1 MVSKVEVDDGK
12 LRIVEEGRQRKFLKQ
27 VEQITFNGQYA
38 YDRGKPVYYVTERC
52 VFRRVRGGLA
62 LIEVAPGIDVDRDI
76 LPNMDFEPII
86 GEYGEMDARIFNAN
100 PMGLE
105 AELLNLSLPER
116 VIYDPERNIL
126 FLNFEGMHVR
136 VARGRAGD
144 LGYLR
149 AALPGSRQAGR
160 RDHQLRP
167 LSHQPGH
174 VRRLRRNG
182 PLLPGQLFQ
191 SDHPLRHQRLPARQ
205 TWARPSPRAASRRT
219 SSSAARK
226 RRPSWPG
233 ATATKVLEA
242 ADKLSVVNQA
252 LEVEVAARHVLEER
266 LTALTQEEEAARHAA
281 FHDALTGL
289 PNRALFDN
297 RLAHALAQARRRGWS
312 LAVMFMDLDEFKQI
326 NDVHGH
332 DVGDAVLKTVAERLK
347 ATTREDD
354 TVCRHGG
361 DEFLYL
367 LVAFGEVDDVIL
379 VADKIAR
386 AIAAPLSAQHR

>member
-1 MVSKVEVDDGK
+1 MKDDPGSTAADVAAHARSLTRVLGQSEQVK
-12 LRIVEEGRQRKFLKQ
+12 HLVEECADELSSVNTALK
-27 VEQITFNGQYA
+27 E
-38 YDRGKPVYYVTERC
+38 
-52 VFRRVRGGLA
+52 
-62 LIEVAPGIDVDRDI
+62 EVAGQSQPSGIEDT
-76 LPNMDFEPII
+76 
-86 GEYGEMDARIFNAN
+86 
-100 PMGLE
+100 LE
-105 AELLNLSLPER
+105 KSEA
-116 VIYDPERNIL
+116 I
-126 FLNFEGMHVR
+126 EG
-136 VARGRAGD
+136 
-144 LGYLR
+144 
-149 AALPGSRQAGR
+149 
-160 RDHQLRP
+160 
-167 LSHQPGH
+167 
-174 VRRLRRNG
+174 
-182 PLLPGQLFQ
+182 
-191 SDHPLRHQRLPARQ
+191 
-205 TWARPSPRAASRRT
+205 
-219 SSSAARK
+219 
-226 RRPSWPG
+226 
-233 ATATKVLEA
+233 KVLEA

-386 AIAAPLSAQHR
+386 AIAAPCRLSIGELSIRPSIGISIFPKDGATAFDLIKSADAAMYEAKRNRSGHAFAR